1 MFLTGTILNV
11 ATVLIGMIIGVLA
24 PLFLRGPMPSVRH
37 LHDSPITRWIRR

>member
-24 PLFLRGPMPSVRH
+24 PLFLRVADAVRAA
-37 LHDSPITRWIRR
+37 LT